1 MKKLIFAIALVLISL
16 FSFFATPVTSHAED
30 FTYAYVVETYQ
41 DGYWIYTYYNSDGGI
56 IKVVYTDRRY

>member
-41 DGYWIYTYYNSDGGI
+41 DGYWIYTYYNSDGGV
-56 IKVVYTDRRY
+56 IKVVMTDRRY